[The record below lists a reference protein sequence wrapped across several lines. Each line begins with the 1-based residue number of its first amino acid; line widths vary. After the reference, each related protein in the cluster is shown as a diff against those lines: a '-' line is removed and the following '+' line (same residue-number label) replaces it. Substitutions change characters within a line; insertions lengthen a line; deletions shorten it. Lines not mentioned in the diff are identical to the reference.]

1 MACPVTITAINTAC
15 GTNMAGISDV
25 WIGNFGLA
33 TYTYAYQQDEDG
45 HDILDPDGNKIRE
58 SITAATLAGTETMQH
73 FGFRKQTGSMTST
86 LQVND
91 NGTNFWQTDIQLV
104 FAKMDTVKRLSIM
117 SLMQGQ
123 TSVLVKDNNGN
134 YWMVGI
140 DNYVTMSEGTG
151 ETGTA
156 YSDNNAYT
164 ITLQDTATILPL
176 PVAAAAVETLT
187 ESGDEP
193 STRNITLVWGAGI
206 ASVSSDEQ
214 GTLTGGTAMINNSE
228 GITFTANSGS
238 TYQWYVNNVAVEGD
252 AGTQSTYNRNFL
264 VNSYVSCTVSA

>member
-1 MACPVTITAINTAC
+1 MACPVTITAISTAC

-33 TYTYAYQQDEDG
+33 TYTYKYQEAETSTAETPVYV
-45 HDILDPDGNKIRE
+45 LDPDGNKIRE

-104 FAKMDTVKRLSIM
+104 FSKMDTLKRLSIM

-187 ESGDEP
+187 AE
-193 STRNITLVWGAGI
+193 
-206 ASVSSDEQ
+206 
-214 GTLTGGTAMINNSE
+214 
-228 GITFTANSGS
+228 
-238 TYQWYVNNVAVEGD
+238 
-252 AGTQSTYNRNFL
+252 
-264 VNSYVSCTVSA
+264 